1 LRRSPAPKRSQLCN
15 AALICALT
23 LLAGL
28 VLAPDALANIF
39 TPQSGGSPNADRIA
53 NLYSVTLIIAA
64 VIFVGVEGTLIY
76 VLVRFRKRKG
86 RVAAQ
91 IHGNTR
97 LEVGWTVGAAVIL
110 IALATVT
117 FAELHSIR
125 TPDSSAPNG
134 LGLSDGVQY
143 STTDALHP
151 PKGPYMTIQVNGQQ
165 YIWKYTYLGVGKL
178 TDELDDPYT
187 TYQMYVPTNTTIIL
201 KIVSQDVVHSW
212 WIPDLGGKFQ
222 AVPGY
227 VSWTWFKIPKPG
239 TFRGQCSFLCGRGHA
254 TMKALVTAVPPAQ
267 FHSWLQTLEK
277 NLKAAKAGGAAGRAA
292 LSSRTGAAAVE
303 NP

>member
-1 LRRSPAPKRSQLCN
+1 LRRSLAPKRSQLCN

-23 LLAGL
+23 LLAAL
-28 VLAPDALANIF
+28 VLAPDALANLI
-39 TPQSGGSPNADRIA
+39 TPQSGGSPNADRIS
-53 NLYSVTLIIAA
+53 NLYSITLYIAA
-64 VIFVGVEGTLIY
+64 VIFVGVEGTLLY
-76 VLVRFRKRKG
+76 ALVRFRKRKG
-86 RVAAQ
+86 RVAVH

-97 LEVGWTVGAAVIL
+97 LEVGWTVGAAVVL

-125 TPDSSAPNG
+125 TPDSSAANG